1 MQQLTKDRRRHLPV
15 LFVFL
20 GILLFINLFSS
31 TDYSLYSVTVNLRM
45 GLGYL
50 PQTRIVIP
58 PVGHISADTHWLPVR
73 LSLELKSVDL
83 ASLRAIVFSPPL
95 NSELIL
101 ENVRDSVFKI
111 LLFFTLK
118 LVGLGTAGAV
128 FFLFFLGVRESR
140 ALLWGSLAG
149 ALAVLIVVA
158 MLCATYDLQAF
169 ERLEYEGMIEA
180 APWALNLAW
189 QTLGRVEE
197 LGDRVQTLASNLYS
211 MLQQLENLGPLG
223 LVQADVL
230 ALHVSDIHNNPVA
243 YQFAKQ
249 VIDSFPVDFV
259 MDTGDL
265 TDWGTALEAEVT
277 SRIEEMRVPY
287 LFVSGNHESPEVL
300 KRLEAI
306 PNCMIINGEEKT
318 ILGLRIVGIGDLAA
332 NRYLPTTASL
342 GELAALV
349 EELNIRWAQV
359 ENRPDI
365 FMVHNHRVAEGL
377 EPGLF
382 PVVLYG
388 HSHLWGLKQLDDT
401 VYINAGT
408 TGAAGIRG
416 LQSKEPLPYS
426 LSLLYFSVQ
435 EEGERPVLQA
445 VDGVHVTGLGMS
457 FSLQRTFLEYG
468 RNSSQDVE
476 VIR

>member
-1 MQQLTKDRRRHLPV
+1 
-15 LFVFL
+15 
-20 GILLFINLFSS
+20 
-31 TDYSLYSVTVNLRM
+31 
-45 GLGYL
+45 
-50 PQTRIVIP
+50 
-58 PVGHISADTHWLPVR
+58 
-73 LSLELKSVDL
+73 
-83 ASLRAIVFSPPL
+83 
-95 NSELIL
+95 
-101 ENVRDSVFKI
+101 
-111 LLFFTLK
+111 
-118 LVGLGTAGAV
+118 
-128 FFLFFLGVRESR
+128 
-140 ALLWGSLAG
+140 
-149 ALAVLIVVA
+149 